1 MTEYGRIYIIRNT
14 VNEKV
19 YIGQTHVS
27 IKLRFQNHLS
37 AARRGLDYV
46 IGKAIRKYG
55 EDKFYVEL
63 LEECTTEELNDREK
77 YWIAFFNS
85 TNNKF
90 GYNMSIGSNIVRTT
104 NDLDETLVL
113 NMFNQGN
120 TSTKIAKI
128 LSVHPTKIAAILK
141 KNNVIYGIDKQRIDK
156 VTESMTVDLYLDGY
170 STVDISKKFGINKST
185 VRRVLKRNNIELRTF
200 KETKNL
206 KRNLSTLQ

>member
-1 MTEYGRIYIIRNT
+1 MTKYGRIYIIRNT
-14 VNEKV
+14 VNKKV

-90 GYNMSIGSNIVRTT
+90 GYNMSIGGNVVRTT

-113 NMFNQGN
+113 NMFKQGN

-128 LSVHPTKIAAILK
+128 LHVNPYKIATILK
-141 KNNVIYGIDKQRIDK
+141 KNNIIYGIDKQRIDK
-156 VTESMTVDLYLDGY
+156 VTESMTIDLYLDGY
-170 STVDISKKFGINKST
+170 STVDIGKKFGINKST
-185 VRRVLKRNNIELRTF
+185 VIRVLKRNNIKLRTF

>member
-1 MTEYGRIYIIRNT
+1 MTKYGRIYIIRNT

-90 GYNMSIGSNIVRTT
+90 GYNMSIGGNVVRTT
-104 NDLDETLVL
+104 NDLDEILVL
-113 NMFNQGN
+113 NLFKQGN

-128 LSVHPTKIAAILK
+128 LHVNPYKIAAILK
-141 KNNVIYGIDKQRIDK
+141 NNNITYGIDKQRTDK
-156 VTESMTVDLYLDGY
+156 TTESMTIDLYLDGY
-170 STVDISKKFGINKST
+170 STIDISKKFNINKST
-185 VRRVLKRNNIELRTF
+185 VVRILKRNNIKLRTF

>member
-1 MTEYGRIYIIRNT
+1 MTKYGRIYIIRNT

-19 YIGQTHVS
+19 YIGQTQVS

-90 GYNMSIGSNIVRTT
+90 GYNMSIGGNVVRTT
-104 NDLDETLVL
+104 NDLDEPLVL
-113 NMFNQGN
+113 NMFKQGN

-128 LSVHPTKIAAILK
+128 LHVHPDKIAAILK
-141 KNNVIYGIDKQRIDK
+141 KNNIIYGVDKQRIDK
-156 VTESMTVDLYLDGY
+156 VTESMTIDLYLDGY

-185 VRRVLKRNNIELRTF
+185 VRRVLKRNNIKLRTF